1 MSGTLVFNAAVYQ
14 AAAINSRQLTTT
26 MVGAHTNVL
35 CDGTTIDTDSNG
47 RVLQAVYASGTKV
60 KRNPNYCMVQSADL
74 GYWIGD
80 KQGRWFP
87 LD

>member
-1 MSGTLVFNAAVYQ
+1 MSGTLVFNPAIYQ
-14 AAAINSRQLTTT
+14 AAAINQRQLTTT
-26 MVGAHTNVL
+26 MSGVNTSVL
-35 CDGTTIDTDSNG
+35 CDGTTIDTDSEG

-60 KRNPNYCMVQSADL
+60 KRNPNYCMVQSKDL

>member
-1 MSGTLVFNAAVYQ
+1 MSGTLVFNPAIYQ
-14 AAAINSRQLTTT
+14 PATINQRQLTTT
-26 MVGAHTNVL
+26 MTGVNTSVL
-35 CDGTTIDTDSNG
+35 CDGTTIDTDNEG

-60 KRNPNYCMVQSADL
+60 KRNSNYCMVQSQDL

>member
-1 MSGTLVFNAAVYQ
+1 MSGTLVFNPAIYQ
-14 AAAINSRQLTTT
+14 PAAINQRQLTTT
-26 MVGAHTNVL
+26 MAGVNTSVL
-35 CDGTTIDTDSNG
+35 CDGTTIDTDSEG

-60 KRNPNYCMVQSADL
+60 KRNANYCMVQSQDL

>member
-1 MSGTLVFNAAVYQ
+1 MSALTFNPAVYQ
-14 AAAINSRQLTTT
+14 AASINSRQLTTMMEGVST
-26 MVGAHTNVL
+26 STL
-35 CDGTTIDTDSNG
+35 CDGTIIDTDTNG
-47 RVLQAVYASGTKV
+47 QIVQAVYASGTKV
-60 KRNPNYCMVQSADL
+60 KRNIDYCMVQSADL

>member
-1 MSGTLVFNAAVYQ
+1 MSGTLVFNPAAYQ
-14 AAAINSRQLTTT
+14 AAAINQRQLTTIMAGT
-26 MVGAHTNVL
+26 HTSTL
-35 CDGTTIDTDSNG
+35 CDGTTIDTDDTG
-47 RVLQAVYASGTKV
+47 YVLQAVYASGTKV
-60 KRNPNYCMVQSADL
+60 KRNENYCMVQSADL

>member
-1 MSGTLVFNAAVYQ
+1 MSGTLVFNPAAYQ
-14 AAAINSRQLTTT
+14 AAVINTRQLTTN
-26 MVGAHTNVL
+26 MVGVQTSTL
-35 CDGTTIDTDSNG
+35 CDGTTIDTDSTG
-47 RVLQAVYASGTKV
+47 YVVQAVYASGTKV
-60 KRNPNYCMVQSADL
+60 KRTAAYCMVQSSDL

>member
-1 MSGTLVFNAAVYQ
+1 MSGTLVFNAASYQ
-14 AAAINSRQLTTT
+14 AAAINQRQLTTIMPGVQT
-26 MVGAHTNVL
+26 STL

-60 KRNPNYCMVQSADL
+60 KRNPNYCMVQSSDL

>member
-1 MSGTLVFNAAVYQ
+1 MTGVNTS
-14 AAAINSRQLTTT
+14 
-26 MVGAHTNVL
+26 VL
-35 CDGTTIDTDSNG
+35 CDGTTIDTDSEG

-60 KRNPNYCMVQSADL
+60 KRNPNYCMVQSKDL

>member
-1 MSGTLVFNAAVYQ
+1 MSGTLVFNPAIYQ
-14 AAAINSRQLTTT
+14 AAAINQRQLTTT
-26 MVGAHTNVL
+26 MTGVNTSVL
-35 CDGTTIDTDSNG
+35 CDGTTIDTDSDG

-60 KRNPNYCMVQSADL
+60 KRNPNYCMVQSKDL

-80 KQGRWFP
+80 KHGRWFP